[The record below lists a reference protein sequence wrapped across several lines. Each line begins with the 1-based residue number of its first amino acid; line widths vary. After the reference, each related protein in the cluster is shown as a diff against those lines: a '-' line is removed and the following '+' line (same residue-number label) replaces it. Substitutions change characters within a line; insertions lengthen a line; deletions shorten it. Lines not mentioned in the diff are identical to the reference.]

1 MQEKQ
6 ELSSIVKE
14 LRQCSKVLGKLADGL
29 SNISKDEIPKT
40 EIEQV
45 EAKSDISLEDV
56 RAVLADKSRL
66 GFTAKIK
73 EMLKSFGANKL
84 SDVSPSDYDEL
95 LNLAKELKD
104 E

>member
-1 MQEKQ
+1 MTETKG
-6 ELSSIVKE
+6 LSSIVEE

-29 SNISKDEIPKT
+29 SNISKDEMLKT

-45 EAKSDISLEDV
+45 EDKSDISLEDV

-73 EMLKSFGANKL
+73 ELLTSFGANKL
-84 SDVSPSDYDEL
+84 SEVSPSNYAEL
-95 LNLAKELKD
+95 LSLAKELKD